1 MDFAMDGLDG
11 FDALDALAGAAQTIL
26 PLATG
31 TVVTFGVAEAV
42 NLLVDNAKVKKWKWA
57 FGAAASVLIGAAMWK
72 WRSPEDGALTI
83 GSGLLTSAVAYG
95 HEQIVKYQIKKAG
108 GTVPGELG
116 RYMVEQAQPL
126 FAGRYVTAPAEPLL
140 AGLDSDETVSMG
152 NFINPGVFG

>member
-1 MDFAMDGLDG
+1 MDFAMDGFGG

-31 TVVTFGVAEAV
+31 TVTAFGVTEAV
-42 NLLVDNAKVKKWKWA
+42 NLLVTNEKVKAWKWA
-57 FGAAASVLIGAAMWK
+57 FGAAATLLLGGAMWR

-83 GSGLLTSAVAYG
+83 GSGLLSCAVGFG

-108 GTVPGELG
+108 GTVPPQLG
-116 RYMVEQAQPL
+116 RYVVEPGQQL

-140 AGLDSDETVSMG
+140 AGMDRDETVSMG